1 MNPDQISKTAAF
13 IAIKFHGLT
22 QNPRFKSLF
31 DEHVITFYD
40 RIVQDLPAPL
50 NYYHYWLK
58 FDWVRQLYIWSEEL
72 LLPGDLL
79 HVIARKLYIRQLIDQ
94 LIDDGYEQMLVLGAG
109 FDDHAFTFQQKGLSC
124 TELDVPLMAKVK
136 KAFLYKWYPN
146 QEHHA
151 VVSSYISDKNPT
163 LKLSKH
169 ASLDAQKKTIV
180 IAEGFFDYLKT
191 ESVNRILQELQNYFV
206 PTPAIITTHFALDE
220 LPIHQQWIFKTGVR
234 TVGEQLQLHK
244 TVDEFKE
251 LLLRAGFTI
260 QKQFTH
266 LSITKDLQKKT
277 GTNLPVL
284 KGFYLMLAT

>member
-13 IAIKFHGLT
+13 IAIKFNGLT

-31 DEHVITFYD
+31 DDQVITFYD

-79 HVIARKLYIRQLIDQ
+79 HVIARKLYVRQLVDQ

-109 FDDHAFTFQQKGLSC
+109 FDDLAFIYQQKGMQCL
-124 TELDVPLMAKVK
+124 ELDVPLMAEFKQT
-136 KAFLYKWYPN
+136 FLNKWYPH
-146 QEHHA
+146 QEQPA
-151 VVSSYISDKNPT
+151 IVGSYISDEKPI

-169 ASLDAQKKTIV
+169 NSLYAQKKTIV
-180 IAEGFFDYLKT
+180 IAEGFFDYLTT
-191 ESVNRILQELQNYFV
+191 EAVNHILQELQNHFV
-206 PTPAIITTHFALDE
+206 SAPAVVTTHFALDE
-220 LPIHQQWIFKTGVR
+220 LPKHQQWVFKTSVR

-244 TVDEFKE
+244 TMDEFNE
-251 LLLRAGFTI
+251 LLMGSGFTI

-266 LSITKDLQKKT
+266 QSITKQLQKMT
-277 GTNLPVL
+277 GTSLSVL
-284 KGFYLMLAT
+284 KGFYLLLAT